1 MKKKVVSV
9 LLAVSMVA
17 ALAAGCGK
25 GEKKESESKDGVTTV
40 KWLTSRPVDGAID
53 QVMREIS
60 EQYSKEKG
68 GKWKIEIETTA
79 DRPSYLQKLM
89 PTHTA
94 RNWWMPEN
102 WWM

>member
-60 EQYSKEKG
+60 EQYSKERAENG
-68 GKWKIEIETTA
+68 RLRL
-79 DRPSYLQKLM
+79 RPQ
-89 PTHTA
+89 PTGHPIS
-94 RNWWMPEN
+94 RN
-102 WWM
+102 